1 MTVILVLAMFVTFLT
16 IERFT
21 NKPAPKYVASAIK
34 KSAAITEPLTH
45 GFSVPSNRHYH
56 PNHTWAL
63 GESPNYTR
71 VGLDDFGTKLI
82 GKADSIVLPTR
93 GQWVRQG
100 QKMVTI
106 TRNGKSI
113 TLTSP
118 IEGTIQDVNDALA
131 KNPKLFA
138 TSDCYNSGW
147 LFAVQAPDQKT
158 CFRNLMD
165 SSLAKKMISVEIQ
178 SFGSVLAQDG
188 GVAVNDFAGSTWDEA
203 CHKFLE

>member
-21 NKPAPKYVASAIK
+21 NKPAPAYVAPAIEK
-34 KSAAITEPLTH
+34 NAAIVEPLTH
-45 GFSVPSNRHYH
+45 GFSVPTNLHYH

-82 GKADSIVLPTR
+82 GKADKIDLPTR

-118 IEGTIQDVNDALA
+118 IEGTVNEINDVLA
-131 KNPKLFA
+131 KNPELFG
-138 TSDCYNSGW
+138 TSDCYGAGW
-147 LFAVQAPDQKT
+147 LFAVQAPDQKI

-165 SSLAKKMISVEIQ
+165 SSLAKKMVSTEVQ
-178 SFGSVLAQDG
+178 SFGSTLAQDG
-188 GVAVNDFAGSTWDEA
+188 GVAVNDFAGNTWEEA